1 MDWIRI
7 LLSRSAA
14 LFRSRKLD
22 ADLDEEMRAHIDL
35 AIEENRGRGMN
46 ESQARTAALRAFG
59 GITQIR
65 ETYRVQRGLPWFE
78 QAARD
83 IRYAVRQLRKSP
95 GFALTAILTLALGI
109 GAATSVF
116 SVVNA
121 VLLKPFAF
129 RDPDRLVVLREV
141 VEDQV
146 RSERTATPDNYRH
159 FLRLKKDAKT
169 IEDAAIFSQTGVS
182 VSRNDDHPRIV
193 GAVSASPNLFRL
205 LGVQPILGRDFV
217 EGDAKKGADDV
228 VVLSYQ
234 GWQRFFAGDS
244 AVIGKTLRI
253 EGHPVTVIA
262 VLPPGMR
269 FPQIALAPKIAFQE
283 AARDALL
290 FQPLAPSER
299 DLNADMGNFNYKA
312 IARLKPGVTV
322 AQANAELEALQK
334 AYTLSAHLPL
344 HFGIALTPLTE
355 DVASGVSGALWLLF
369 AAVGAV
375 LLIACVNLAN
385 LQLARAVNAER
396 ETAVRAALGAS
407 RGQLVTSRLAE
418 SLVLALAGGA
428 A

>member
-1 MDWIRI
+1 MDCIRI

-14 LFRSRKLD
+14 LFRTRKLD

-35 AIEENRGRGMN
+35 AIEENRRRGMN
-46 ESQARTAALRAFG
+46 EPQARTAALRAFG
-59 GITQIR
+59 GITQTR
-65 ETYRVQRGLPWFE
+65 EPNRIQRGLPWLE

-141 VEDQV
+141 VEDEV
-146 RSERTATPDNYRH
+146 HSERTATPDNYRH
-159 FLRLKKDAKT
+159 FLRLKNEAKT
-169 IEDAAIFSQTGVS
+169 IEDAAVFSQNGVS

-228 VVLSYQ
+228 VVLSYE

-253 EGHPVTVIA
+253 GGHPITVIG
-262 VLPPGMR
+262 VLTPGMR

-283 AARDALL
+283 TARDALL

-312 IARLKPGVTV
+312 IARLKPGVTL
-322 AQANAELEALQK
+322 AQANAELEALQN

-344 HFGIALTPLTE
+344 HLGIALTPLAK
-355 DVASGVSGALWLLF
+355 DVASGVSGALWMLF

-385 LQLARAVNAER
+385 LQLAPPGKS
-396 ETAVRAALGAS
+396 ETEHS
-407 RGQLVTSRLAE
+407 
-418 SLVLALAGGA
+418 
-428 A
+428 